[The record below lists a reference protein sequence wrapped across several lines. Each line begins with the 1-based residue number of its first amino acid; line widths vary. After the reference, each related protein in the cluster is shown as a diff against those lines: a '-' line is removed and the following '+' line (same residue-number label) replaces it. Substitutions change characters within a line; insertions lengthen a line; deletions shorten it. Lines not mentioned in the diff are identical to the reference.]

1 MALRDIDD
9 EISLKEAME
18 KKAAELKMKEMK
30 AKASVKNLTK
40 ERLSEIAK
48 KHGVLLALNPELK
61 NQVAYLQERYGIP
74 SSKIIKEQI
83 DEESVLSKRFNR
95 IDYEKLGML
104 AYQRVLLRKEEI
116 GAGLI
121 PLSEVFDLV
130 NTGKLKDNI
139 AIDDVAKA
147 MEKLQKKGVIENVE
161 EVKSGAVMVQFFP
174 IEYTQDEQKIIE
186 LVKKRG
192 EGVISL
198 ENIINELQWTQSRAL
213 KSLKSLEDSGL
224 AKYTESMLKG
234 KQWFF
239 PSI

>member
-9 EISLKEAME
+9 EIELKKAME
-18 KKAAELKMKEMK
+18 KKATELRIKEMK
-30 AKASVKNLTK
+30 AKASIKNLTK
-40 ERLSEIAK
+40 ERISEIAK

-61 NQVAYLQERYGIP
+61 EQVIYLQERYGIP

-95 IDYEKLGML
+95 IDFEKLGML

-116 GAGLI
+116 GAGLL
-121 PLSEVFDLV
+121 PLSEVFELV
-130 NTGKLKDNI
+130 NTGQLKDNI
-139 AIDDVAKA
+139 DIDDAAKA

-161 EVKSGAVMVQFFP
+161 EVKSGAIMVQFFP
-174 IEYTQDEQKIIE
+174 IEYTSDEQKIIE
-186 LVKKRG
+186 LVKQKG
-192 EGVISL
+192 KGVISL
-198 ENIINELQWTQSRAL
+198 EDVINELQWTQSRAL